1 MDTLAIAVLVVI
13 LVSIGISALRKISFC
28 MLTIV
33 ACAIVMGM
41 EVASDSIDSIVF
53 APGRLLD
60 PNMAYTV
67 LTSMYAH
74 DRWTLNHLLLNMIGL
89 AFIGIVLEQRIGTR
103 PFILLYLL
111 SGFFGT
117 LVFAGSYW
125 NDPYV
130 GVIGASGAV
139 SGVLGGFARLYP
151 NERMAFIILP
161 AYPMKI
167 WTIVV
172 LFVGLQF
179 LTFVFY
185 SGIAW
190 QAHLGGLVAGILVAP
205 LVVKIRV
212 KGPTRGAVPAAALRK
227 LAVTPEL
234 RDMLRH
240 VEQESVPDVRNAWI
254 EHFMA
259 KARCPICGS
268 PIKVSGEAVRCSKG
282 HLL

>member
-1 MDTLAIAVLVVI
+1 
-13 LVSIGISALRKISFC
+13 
-28 MLTIV
+28 
-33 ACAIVMGM
+33 
-41 EVASDSIDSIVF
+41 
-53 APGRLLD
+53 
-60 PNMAYTV
+60 MAYTV

-74 DRWTLNHLLLNMIGL
+74 DRYTLNHLLLNMIGL

-103 PFILLYLL
+103 PFALLYLL

-117 LVFAGSYW
+117 LAFAGSYW
-125 NDPYV
+125 NDPFV

-151 NERMAFIILP
+151 NERMAFIFLP
-161 AYPMKI
+161 TYPMRI
-167 WTIVV
+167 PYVV
-172 LFVGLQF
+172 LIFVALQF
-179 LTFVFY
+179 VFLY
-185 SGIAW
+185 TGGVAW
-190 QAHLGGLVAGILVAP
+190 QAHLGGLVAGILIAP
-205 LVVKIRV
+205 LVVRIRA
-212 KGPTRGAVPAAALRK
+212 KGQTRRSVPTAALRK

-240 VEQESVPDVRNAWI
+240 VEQESVPDVRNAWV